1 MSFGLFPLGTSSSN
15 LLSIS
20 PHTPIIA
27 KTKVIVAKGYPE
39 HVMGK
44 ATNDVF

>member
-1 MSFGLFPLGTSSSN
+1 MFSGLFPSATNSSN